1 MNHLKSPVGRP
12 SYTSPVLKLP
22 HPRPPTLV
30 RLLLG
35 LMLLMAVLPALSRLV
50 QAGQG
55 DRVELCSVQGSR
67 WVSLD
72 AAEGGEPALQLQDAG
87 CAACLLQAQGMAPP
101 PAAPALAL
109 RSAALERAQGSPET
123 PRLMVVWR
131 RASSRGPPERA

>member
-1 MNHLKSPVGRP
+1 MNPLKSPVGMP

-22 HPRPPTLV
+22 HPRPPPHP
-30 RLLLG
+30 RRLLG

-55 DRVELCSVQGSR
+55 GRVELCSVQGSR

>member
-1 MNHLKSPVGRP
+1 MNHLKSPVGMP

-109 RSAALERAQGSPET
+109 RSAALERAQGSLET

>member
-1 MNHLKSPVGRP
+1 
-12 SYTSPVLKLP
+12 
-22 HPRPPTLV
+22 
-30 RLLLG
+30 
-35 LMLLMAVLPALSRLV
+35 MLLMAVLPALSRLV

-123 PRLMVVWR
+123 PRLMVVWL